1 MSKKRWFL
9 PDAPDLIGMLLT
21 QTHTTIEGMDA
32 LVEWAEGDDDAG
44 DRVRVLEHRADD
56 EKRALLRAL
65 GEAFTLP
72 LEPEDIFTLSMALDD
87 VLGGAKNTVRESE
100 VMHIGPDRAMEEM
113 ARALAAGTRELTTA
127 FGALARHKPDEAT
140 DAADRVIKSQRGL
153 EHVYRAAMSALVE
166 SEDLRVLAAKREL
179 YRRMSR
185 TSEQLIAV
193 AERDW
198 YAVLKLS

>member
-1 MSKKRWFL
+1 MTKKRWFL
-9 PDAPDLIGMLLT
+9 PDAPDLLGMLQM
-21 QTHTTIEGMDA
+21 QTRTTIEGMDA
-32 LVEWAEGDDDAG
+32 LVEWAEGDRDAG
-44 DRVRVLEHRADD
+44 DRVRMLEHQADE
-56 EKRALLRAL
+56 EKRNLQRAL

-72 LEPEDIFTLSMALDD
+72 LEPEDLFTLSMALDD
-87 VLGGAKNTVRESE
+87 VLGGAKNTVREAE
-100 VMHIGPDRAMEEM
+100 VMHIGPDRAMAEM
-113 ARALAAGTRELTTA
+113 AVALAAGTRELVTA
-127 FGALARHKPDEAT
+127 FGALARHKSSEAT

-166 SEDLRVLAAKREL
+166 VEDIRELAAKREL

-193 AERDW
+193 AERVW